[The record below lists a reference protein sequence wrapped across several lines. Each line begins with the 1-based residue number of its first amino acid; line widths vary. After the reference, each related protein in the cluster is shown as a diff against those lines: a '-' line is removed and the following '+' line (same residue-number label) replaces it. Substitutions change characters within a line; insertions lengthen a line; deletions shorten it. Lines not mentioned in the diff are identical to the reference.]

1 MLVYRLCR
9 AVHSKLDGEG
19 ALRYGGRWNSHGVA
33 VVYTSSSLSLAIVE
47 TRVHLIRMPVDYMA
61 LAIDVPDAM
70 FDPVVL
76 EAGI

>member
-1 MLVYRLCR
+1 M
-9 AVHSKLDGEG
+9 
-19 ALRYGGRWNSHGVA
+19 
-33 VVYTSSSLSLAIVE
+33 YTSSSLSLAIVE

-76 EAGI
+76 EAGIGPDGLEREVRFHTGVHAAAG

>member
-1 MLVYRLCR
+1 
-9 AVHSKLDGEG
+9 
-19 ALRYGGRWNSHGVA
+19 
-33 VVYTSSSLSLAIVE
+33 VYTSSSLSLAIVE